1 MSEGLFELPR
11 TTKAADFFGRILPG
25 AALQLPQASVPHA
38 LVYQVDGAGGGTW
51 SVRLTN
57 GRLEVAAETP
67 WPIASVTVLTA
78 GHFREL
84 VAGAVRDQLVQVLR
98 KLGKPLQVPDLRNL
112 PTDPA
117 RVAAL
122 AGLQGSLAVVLND
135 REVDDSYRIF
145 VSFGATPTQPDKP
158 TCTVEVD
165 LADAAALLAAR
176 TPPLQWF
183 ASGKFRVK
191 GDTSLPVRALGALL
205 SA

>member
-1 MSEGLFELPR
+1 MSEGLFDLPR
-11 TTKAADFFGRILPG
+11 TTKAAEFFGTILPG
-25 AALQLPQASVPHA
+25 APLRLPTVSVEHA
-38 LVYQVDGAGGGTW
+38 LVYQVDGPGGGVW
-51 SVRLTN
+51 SVRLQQ
-57 GRLEVAAETP
+57 GKLAIAAGTP
-67 WPIASVTVLTA
+67 WPIASQTVVTA
-78 GHFREL
+78 SHFREL
-84 VAGAVRDQLVQVLR
+84 VAGAVRDQLVRVL
-98 KLGKPLQVPDLRNL
+98 KQLGKPLAVPDLSKL

-122 AGLQGSLAVVLND
+122 AGLQGSLAVVLHD

-145 VSFGATPTQPDKP
+145 VGFGGGQHAPDRP

-165 LADAAALLAAR
+165 LVDAAALLAAR

-205 SA
+205 AA